1 MGFRGHLARA
11 YWGCP
16 VYRLQGAFGKRLLGM
31 PCVWFLN
38 GIWYGHNGVPCVR
51 TLGGICQLPSGGALG
66 VGFLGVFGICLMR
79 LPCVSDTAEAVGIGV
94 MGFSLWELICYPQRL

>member
-1 MGFRGHLARA
+1 MYGI
-11 YWGCP
+11 
-16 VYRLQGAFGKRLLGM
+16 QGGIWH
-31 PCVWFLN
+31 CVWFLN

-79 LPCVSDTAEAVGIGV
+79 LPCVSDTAEAVGIIILGIPHV
-94 MGFSLWELICYPQRL
+94 LTS